1 VLKGRLRFLPGYLP
15 EALAMCRRLKAEG
28 TAEGLFLQH
37 QQFFKKNWLTN
48 PVQGIKIVI
57 NYSLSWRLI

>member
-1 VLKGRLRFLPGYLP
+1 WMACLARRIRVSVTVCIVLKGRLRFLPGYLP

-37 QQFFKKNWLTN
+37 QQFFKKT
-48 PVQGIKIVI
+48 G
-57 NYSLSWRLI
+57 